1 MELCI
6 KPYAVLTAD
15 EVYDILQA
23 RAQVFVLE
31 QVCPYLDPDGTDRD
45 AVHVMLRDES
55 GLAAYLRVT
64 RLDET
69 TAKIGRVLTV
79 RRGQGLGLPLLEAGI
94 EVARRMTGV
103 RALYIEAQS
112 YAVGFYEKSGF
123 QVVGEEFLED
133 GIPHKGMRLEL

>member
-1 MELCI
+1 MELII
-6 KPYAVLTAD
+6 KHYSALSAD

-45 AVHVMLRDES
+45 ATHVMLRDEN

-64 RLDET
+64 RLDDN
-69 TAKIGRVLTV
+69 TAKIGRVLTI

-94 EVARRMTGV
+94 REARKLPGVASI
-103 RALYIEAQS
+103 YIEAQS
-112 YAVGFYEKSGF
+112 YAVGFYEKAGF
-123 QVVGEEFLED
+123 RVEGDEFLED
-133 GIPHKGMRLEL
+133 CIPHKGMRLML

>member
-1 MELCI
+1 MELII
-6 KPYAVLTAD
+6 KHYSALSAD

-45 AVHVMLRDES
+45 ATHVMLRDDN

-64 RLDET
+64 RLDDS
-69 TAKIGRVLTV
+69 TAKIGRVLTI

-94 EVARRMTGV
+94 REARKLPGV
-103 RALYIEAQS
+103 TSVYIEAQS
-112 YAVGFYEKSGF
+112 YAVGFYDKAGF
-123 QVVGEEFLED
+123 RVEGDEFLED
-133 GIPHKGMRLEL
+133 CIPHKGMRLML

>member
-69 TAKIGRVLTV
+69 TAKIGRVLTL
-79 RRGQGLGLPLLEAGI
+79 RRGQGLGMPLLQAGI
-94 EVARRMTGV
+94 REARKLAGV
-103 RALYIEAQS
+103 TSIYIEAQS
-112 YAVGFYEKSGF
+112 YAVGFYEKAGF
-123 QVVGEEFLED
+123 RVETEEFLED
-133 GIPHKGMRLEL
+133 CIPHKGMRLTL

>member
-6 KPYAVLTAD
+6 KPYAALTAD

-45 AVHVMLRDES
+45 AVHVMLRDQS

-69 TAKIGRVLTV
+69 TAKIGRVLTL
-79 RRGQGLGLPLLEAGI
+79 RRGQGLGMPLLQAGI
-94 EVARRMTGV
+94 NEARKLAGV
-103 RALYIEAQS
+103 TSIYIEAQS
-112 YAVGFYEKSGF
+112 YAVGFYEKAGF
-123 QVVGEEFLED
+123 RVETEEFLED
-133 GIPHKGMRLEL
+133 CIPHKGMRLTL